1 MLIKHCGFSRVPH
14 DCFTLKT
21 SNILCITFFEII
33 LIVVKGTSLFVFQI
47 RMDTITFPFYYECN
61 FFLLNIHLFS
71 DYFSSIF
78 FFSHFTKGHSIPKLY
93 QIFTFHHF
101 IYKTTQS
108 KPHSWQLCHSI
119 DSCIHQNE
127 VILTF
132 ENEKKKKKS

>member
-78 FFSHFTKGHSIPKLY
+78 FSHILRKGILSLSFINYLHFTILY
-93 QIFTFHHF
+93 I
-101 IYKTTQS
+101 
-108 KPHSWQLCHSI
+108 KPRKANLTVDSPVIQLI
-119 DSCIHQNE
+119 AVYI
-127 VILTF
+127 
-132 ENEKKKKKS
+132 KMK